1 MQLKINNYNEM
12 KTSEINE
19 LTIKEIV
26 EKIQVEKENLVR
38 LRLNH
43 AVSPLDNPM
52 KIKESR
58 KNIARLKTILR
69 QRELNDKQNSVSN
82 GRN

>member
-1 MQLKINNYNEM
+1 M
-12 KTSEINE
+12 KTSEIKE
-19 LTIKEIV
+19 LTTKEIV

-52 KIKESR
+52 KIKESKR
-58 KNIARLKTILR
+58 NIARLKTILH
-69 QRELNDKQNSVSN
+69 QRELSDNQN
-82 GRN
+82 

>member
-1 MQLKINNYNEM
+1 M

-19 LTIKEIV
+19 MTTSEIV
-26 EKIQVEKENLVR
+26 ERLQVEKENLVR

-52 KIKESR
+52 KIKESKR
-58 KNIARLKTILR
+58 NIARLKTILR
-69 QRELNDKQNSVSN
+69 ERELNENQN
-82 GRN
+82 